1 MVGWSVGD
9 IRVLII
15 RERCREFSSS
25 YLYVCLY
32 IIFVLQFV
40 CHSWFMASYN
50 IIVCSNVEHTSH
62 LKYTFASCHS
72 RYIDS
77 SHTEI
82 VRIGS
87 MDVNK
92 GYVVVYTLHTPFT
105 DTGVDYCIPSL

>member
-32 IIFVLQFV
+32 IIFILQFV
-40 CHSWFMASYN
+40 CHSWHHRCRASIVDILTS
-50 IIVCSNVEHTSH
+50 IIRLHPT
-62 LKYTFASCHS
+62 T

-92 GYVVVYTLHTPFT
+92 G
-105 DTGVDYCIPSL
+105 

>member
-1 MVGWSVGD
+1 MFVIHGIIIISVFN
-9 IRVLII
+9 LII
-15 RERCREFSSS
+15 LGFGFCINVI
-25 YLYVCLY
+25 LL
-32 IIFVLQFV
+32 VLDI
-40 CHSWFMASYN
+40 C
-50 IIVCSNVEHTSH
+50 
-62 LKYTFASCHS
+62 